1 MKNTMG
7 IILTGWKKSGLKE
20 LTAIRSASALPVG
33 GKYRAIDFVLSNM
46 VNSGIRNVGVLTQY
60 SYRSLMD
67 HLGSGKEWDLDRRY
81 GGLLIFPP
89 SLGVDDSGWYRGTA
103 DSMYKNLSFLR
114 RSHQEY
120 VIIAMGNGIYKMQY
134 NDLFDFHISKNADIT
149 VVYREMT
156 DFLPEDLNQLGIITV
171 NKTDSFIEDFQEKPL
186 HPFTKSGSMGI
197 YFLKKDLLISLL
209 EECAAH
215 GDYDFVKDIIIKKVG
230 RLKIFGYR
238 FDGYFRAMN
247 TLGMYY
253 RCNMDFLRLEIRS
266 ELLIE
271 NGKIYTK
278 VKDETPAKY
287 NEEAEVRNSVVADG
301 CIIEGNVE
309 GSVLFRGVSVKK
321 GAMVKNSIIMQ
332 GSVINEG
339 AVLENVIMDK
349 EAVIGSGRYLR
360 GEEAWPV
367 VVGKNAVV

>member
-20 LTAIRSASALPVG
+20 LTSIRSASAIPVG

-60 SYRSLMD
+60 SFRSLMD

-103 DSMYKNLSFLR
+103 DSMYNNLSFLKK
-114 RSHQEY
+114 SHEEY
-120 VIIAMGNGIYKMQY
+120 VLIAMGNGIYKMQY
-134 NDLFDFHISKNADIT
+134 DDLVNYHIEKNADIT
-149 VVYREMT
+149 IAYRDMY
-156 DFLPEDLNQLGIITV
+156 DYQPEELSQLGIVKVDEKGRIV
-171 NKTDSFIEDFQEKPL
+171 DLLEKPL
-186 HPFTKSGSMGI
+186 HPDSQNGSMGI
-197 YFLKKDLLISLL
+197 YFLKKDLLLSLL

-215 GDYDFVKDIIIKKVG
+215 ADYDFVKDILIKKVG
-230 RLKIFGYR
+230 KLKLYGYR
-238 FDGYFRAMN
+238 FNGYFRSMN

-253 RCNMDFLRLEIRS
+253 RCNMDFLDPLIRS
-266 ELLIE
+266 ELLVE

-278 VKDETPAKY
+278 VKDEAPAKY
-287 NEEAEVRNSVVADG
+287 NEEAEVRNSVIADG

-309 GSVLFRGVSVKK
+309 GSVLFRGVVIRR
-321 GAMVKNSIIMQ
+321 GAIIKNSIIMQ
-332 GSVINEG
+332 ASVVEEG
-339 AVLENVIMDK
+339 VILENVILDK
-349 EAVIGSGRYLR
+349 EVKITPGRHLR
-360 GEEAWPV
+360 GEEEWPV
-367 VVGKNAVV
+367 VVGKYAVV